1 MKQHPLYIQ
10 ILIRLAFLIVPL
22 LGLYLLMV
30 FTYDPHKL
38 CDGDYHRHTMG
49 PVGYVLMGGFIC
61 VIWFIAMI
69 IEIIWRYFNSDKK
82 VLSLLIFLLA
92 IGFLAVMFFI

>member
-1 MKQHPLYIQ
+1 MTKQPIYIH

-22 LGLYLLMV
+22 LGIYLLME

-61 VIWFIAMI
+61 VVWFLAVIV
-69 IEIIWRYFNSDKK
+69 EIIWKYFNKDKT

-92 IGFLAVMFFI
+92 MGFLAVIFFI